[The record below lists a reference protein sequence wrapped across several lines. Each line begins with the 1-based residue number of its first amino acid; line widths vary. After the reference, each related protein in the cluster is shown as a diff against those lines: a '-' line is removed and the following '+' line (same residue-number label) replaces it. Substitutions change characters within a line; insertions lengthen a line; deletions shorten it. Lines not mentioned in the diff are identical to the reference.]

1 MIPRTFA
8 GRPRAARF
16 APLNEQR
23 ALGTAQ
29 DARKFALNGK
39 EEATL
44 HGRKRIEPLRCI
56 FGPNGNVLTI
66 ADLPSPKT
74 KRWVRRRKTE
84 VVLAVKGGFTS
95 LHFCGELRSHSF
107 CLSIGLYSF
116 YSPTALRDGRLE
128 EALPCGLL
136 KGPRGGLARARPF
149 SLPQRN
155 QLQSSAFC

>member
-29 DARKFALNGK
+29 DARKFAGNGK

-84 VVLAVKGGFTS
+84 VVLAVKGGLLS
-95 LHFCGELRSHSF
+95 LDEACRRYD
-107 CLSIGLYSF
+107 LSVEEFASWESAIEKH
-116 YSPTALRDGRLE
+116 RL
-128 EALPCGLL
+128 
-136 KGPRGGLARARPF
+136 
-149 SLPQRN
+149 
-155 QLQSSAFC
+155 